1 MENFQYTPL
10 SYDPKG
16 SLAFSEA
23 RNKHA
28 QDTRS
33 TLGYY
38 LAHFMAPYQS
48 ISDTSLKDNVAR
60 QFDRPKTYSDVE
72 KQFEL
77 QSEQAGYK
85 AFRTAV
91 DEGQYMQPEN
101 LKYKPSW
108 YEQPYGRF
116 QAIAELSKFQRELQG
131 ELTPYGSVPQIT
143 STPLLPSAEMYYDR
157 DSAQNF
163 YQLQDQQKKLIINP
177 EKYIPNYLDPE
188 FQENIRVGT
197 ENEITQTMRD
207 VDQLEAFE
215 SILGPQMI
223 KQADEWWNKKSEKFK
238 KEYPGK
244 EITPEM
250 KKGWYL
256 KFYEEAEKQFPQDKN
271 RPSTE
276 WDTSTPYYGDE

>member
-1 MENFQYTPL
+1 
-10 SYDPKG
+10 
-16 SLAFSEA
+16 
-23 RNKHA
+23 
-28 QDTRS
+28 
-33 TLGYY
+33 
-38 LAHFMAPYQS
+38 MAPYQS
-48 ISDTSLKDNVAR
+48 ISDTSLNDNVAR

-101 LKYKPSW
+101 LKHKPSW
-108 YEQPYGRF
+108 YEQPYGRS
-116 QAIAELSKFQRELQG
+116 QAIMELSKFNQQLLTQG
-131 ELTPYGSVPQIT
+131 QALPVPQL
-143 STPLLPSAEMYYDR
+143 SVTPLLPSAEMYYDR

-163 YQLQDQQKKLIINP
+163 YQLQDQQKKLISNP

-188 FQENIRVGT
+188 FQDNIRVGT
-197 ENEITQTMRD
+197 EMVFSQAEKENAQI
-207 VDQLEAFE
+207 EAAE
-215 SILGPQMI
+215 SILGPQMV
-223 KQADEWWNKKSEKFK
+223 KQAEEWWNKKSAKFK

-250 KKGWYL
+250 KRNWYL

-271 RPSTE
+271 KPSTE